1 MTRTMS
7 MPVANPAAARPV
19 TSRRE
24 NGAGGVW
31 TLVRQ
36 VCVFAVILAAW
47 QAASSARL
55 VGYDL
60 LPPPLEV
67 FGATFALP
75 FETTFWSALWSTL
88 SAAMLGLFIS
98 ALIGIPAGLVIGS
111 KVWVYESTRF
121 IIDLMRSKPTIALLP
136 VLVLLFGASYKMKVI
151 IIVLAATWPILIQS
165 AYGARRLEPTVRDML
180 RSYQVP
186 GWLQFTEVVLPN
198 ALPFIM
204 TGLRLATAL
213 CILVAVGAELLAS
226 VEGMGYEIS
235 MARNDGASA
244 EVLAYVIACGA
255 LGLSVNT
262 AFSVLERMLLSW
274 HPSVRGELS

>member
-1 MTRTMS
+1 MTVS
-7 MPVANPAAARPV
+7 NPVADSASA
-19 TSRRE
+19 SRKIDGGRGRMLVKQVGVFVVVLLVWQ
-24 NGAGGVW
+24 GAS
-31 TLVRQ
+31 
-36 VCVFAVILAAW
+36 A
-47 QAASSARL
+47 ARL

-60 LPPPLEV
+60 LPPPMEV

-75 FETTFWSALWSTL
+75 LQPTFWSALWSTL

-98 ALIGIPAGLVIGS
+98 ALIGIPAGLLIAS
-111 KVWVYESTRF
+111 KKWIYESTRF

-165 AYGARRLEPTVRDML
+165 AYGARRLEPTVQDML
-180 RSYQVP
+180 RSYQIP
-186 GWLQFTEVVLPN
+186 NWLQFTEVVLPN

-213 CILVAVGAELLAS
+213 CILVAVGTELLAS
-226 VEGMGYEIS
+226 VQGMGYEIS

-255 LGLSVNT
+255 LGLTVNT
-262 AFSVLERMLLSW
+262 AFSLFERVLLSW